1 MPSKYDESGFD
12 LTTGSDI
19 GFENYFLMGD
29 PFPPFTITDEEPE
42 IFVDRR
48 ELMQELQDFI
58 ISMYK
63 TGDSDAFVIL
73 GDYGDGKTHILKYL
87 KKEINSAYANLAS
100 ERAIAVYVRPG
111 GSILDFVANFVIS
124 LGLGFLSQTVDEF
137 IKPLL
142 KERVQDEVE
151 QPRLFGNK
159 VIETKPKSGNLE
171 IANERL
177 ESDILEDIG
186 SNELLAVLVAIA
198 NRQHRLTAWSWLK
211 GFPLTAQ
218 DRKKINV
225 ASPLKE
231 DNALGVLTGLIKFLH
246 RSGYKVVYIL
256 FDELE
261 EVSELDDET
270 RRYIYLNYLRQF
282 IDDNQQGL
290 AFIFGATVAGWDALR
305 ESAEALQRRIVYHR
319 RLSKFELTDT
329 FSLVEYYLSKERERY
344 FKIANR
350 SKEEVIQEI
359 ENRGANSRLYPYS
372 ERAVEKLQELAQS
385 RAGYILKGLKM
396 LMKSGYINGKYYET
410 ETDVL
415 SVIPTPDV
423 LESGE

>member
-1 MPSKYDESGFD
+1 MPSKYDESGFE

-19 GFENYFLMGD
+19 GFEKYFLMGD

-42 IFVDRR
+42 IFVDRK

-58 ISMYK
+58 IRMYK

-87 KKEINSAYANLAS
+87 KKEINSAYANLAT
-100 ERAIAVYVRPG
+100 ERALAVYVRPG
-111 GSILDFVANFVIS
+111 GSILDFVANFVSS

-142 KERVQDEVE
+142 KQKNLGDVQQTTLWGGVPLEVKAKY
-151 QPRLFGNK
+151 G
-159 VIETKPKSGNLE
+159 TLE
-171 IANERL
+171 IVNEKL
-177 ESDILEDIG
+177 ESDLLEDIG
-186 SNELLAVLVAIA
+186 SSELLAILIAIA

-211 GFPLTAQ
+211 GFPITAQ
-218 DRKKINV
+218 DRKKVNV

-231 DNALGVLTGLIKFLH
+231 DSALSVLTGLIKFLH
-246 RSGYKVVYIL
+246 RAGYKVVYIL

-319 RLSKFELTDT
+319 RLSKFDLTDT
-329 FSLVEYYLSKERERY
+329 LNLVEYYLAKERERY
-344 FKIANR
+344 LKLASR
-350 SKEEVIQEI
+350 SKHEVIQEI
-359 ENRGANSRLYPYS
+359 EDRGADARFYPYS
-372 ERAVEKLQELAQS
+372 QAAIEKLQELAQS

-396 LMKSGYINGKYYET
+396 LMKAGYVSGKYYAT
-410 ETDVL
+410 SQDVID
-415 SVIPTPDV
+415 VIASSDM
-423 LESGE
+423 LESGV